1 MVVLTT
7 IAFLIALLTGVA
19 IVRAQGR
26 AAAMFRYGDD
36 KPQRFH
42 VGHVPRLGGL
52 ALGAGLSG
60 AWLVGALVDGVLVN
74 LNLRL
79 NPINVLLWL
88 LVMMPALLTGLMEDM
103 TQRLPVS
110 LRLLATFGT
119 AVLACWL
126 LGLAVPRLDIDWID
140 RSLKQWPWLA
150 VVLAVMAIAGLPHAF
165 NIIDGYNGLAG
176 TVALLISLAL
186 AHVALQVGDRTLAAL
201 MMALAGATAGFLI
214 WNYPRGL
221 IFAGD
226 GGAYLWGGVIAVGAI
241 MLVQRNPAVSPWF
254 PLLLLIYP
262 VWETLFSI
270 YRKAARGV
278 SPGVADALHFHQLI
292 FRRLVRKVFHD
303 DHARQLLI
311 RNNRTSPYLWGFTA
325 LTVLPAV
332 LFWQNSVVLLL
343 FCGLFVVTYVLAY
356 LAIVRF
362 KVPGWLR
369 R

>member
-1 MVVLTT
+1 MVVLT
-7 IAFLIALLTGVA
+7 ALSFLVALLVGVF
-19 IVRAQGR
+19 IVRARGR
-26 AAAMFRYGDD
+26 IPARYADD

-42 VGHVPRLGGL
+42 VGHVPRVGGL
-52 ALGAGLSG
+52 AVGAGTAIAWLGA
-60 AWLVGALVDGVLVN
+60 ALVDGTLVN
-74 LNLRL
+74 LNVRMDMLT
-79 NPINVLLWL
+79 VLFWILAL
-88 LVMMPALLTGLMEDM
+88 APAVLTGLVEDL
-103 TQRLPVS
+103 TQKLPVS
-110 LRLLATFGT
+110 FRLLATLCT
-119 AVLACWL
+119 ACLACWL
-126 LGLAVPRLDIDWID
+126 LGLSVDRLGIASVDA
-140 RSLKQWPWLA
+140 SLRQWP
-150 VVLAVMAIAGLPHAF
+150 VLAVTLAVLAIAGLPHAF

-176 TVALLISLAL
+176 AVAVLIALAI
-186 AHVALQVGDRTLAAL
+186 AHVALQVGDRNLAAL
-201 MMALAGATAGFLI
+201 MMALAGATAGFLF

-226 GGAYLWGGVIAVGAI
+226 GGAYLWGGVIAMGSV
-241 MLVQRNPAVSPWF
+241 MLVQRNPSVSPWF

-270 YRKAARGV
+270 YRKSARGV

-311 RNNRTSPYLWGFTA
+311 RNNRTSPYLWGFCA
-325 LTVLPAV
+325 LTVLPAI
-332 LFWQNSVVLLL
+332 LFWQNTVILML
-343 FCGLFVVTYVLAY
+343 FCGLFVLTYLAAY

>member
-1 MVVLTT
+1 MV
-7 IAFLIALLTGVA
+7 LLTSLAFVFA
-19 IVRAQGR
+19 LIVGIFVVRLGLSSGT
-26 AAAMFRYGDD
+26 RYAED

-42 VGHVPRLGGL
+42 MGQVPRLGGVAL
-52 ALGAGLSG
+52 ASGFVVAALTGAM
-60 AWLVGALVDGVLVN
+60 VDGVLIN
-74 LNLRL
+74 LNLRP
-79 NPINVLLWL
+79 NPINVLVLVLVL
-88 LVMMPALLTGLMEDM
+88 LPSLFIGMLEDI

-110 LRLLATFGT
+110 LRLIATLSSAG
-119 AVLACWL
+119 LACWL
-126 LGLAVPRLDIDWID
+126 LGLSVDRLDIAWID
-140 RSLKQWPWLA
+140 EGLKAWPWLA
-150 VVLAVMAIAGLPHAF
+150 AGLAIVALAGLPHAF
-165 NIIDGYNGLAG
+165 NIIDGYNGLAA
-176 TVALLISLAL
+176 TVALLIALAI
-186 AHVALQVGDRTLAAL
+186 AHVALQVGDRSLAGI
-201 MMALAGATAGFLI
+201 MMALVGATAGFLF

-226 GGAYLWGGVIAVGAI
+226 GGAYLWGGVIATGSI
-241 MLVQRNPAVSPWF
+241 LLVQRNPSVSPWF

-270 YRKAARGV
+270 YRKSARGV

-303 DHARQLLI
+303 DGARQLLI

-325 LTVLPAV
+325 LTVFPAV
-332 LFWQNSVVLLL
+332 LFWQNSWVLMVCCALFMIAYVV
-343 FCGLFVVTYVLAY
+343 AY